1 MTPIRPETSSWCD
14 DTEDSVLVHAAR
26 AGDKDAFAA
35 LVNRHRP
42 MALALVA
49 RLLGHDDV
57 AADAVQEAAVAALV
71 SLERLRAADRFGPW
85 FCGIALNVAR
95 HWRREA
101 VALVASAPDR
111 PDGDADPHEAAEAAA
126 VAREVQEA
134 VAALAPGQREAVL
147 AFYWGDRSHVE
158 AAAELGITAGA
169 VKARLHQ
176 ARASLLP
183 RLAHHATP
191 SRRPTPKEI
200 PMTSPGRATGSGAP
214 TWVRAEVVDVR
225 RSDDTDPA
233 RRLHVVL
240 LGEAGGSR
248 SLPIYVGAAEA
259 TALAC
264 TLESVETP
272 RPLTYAMAAALVR
285 SSGARVVDVRISNLA
300 ERVFYAVV
308 RIDGP
313 GGASEV
319 DARPSD
325 AVNLA
330 LVCEVPVLVDEALLS
345 DGAGGGH
352 HWQTAWQGFPSAV
365 SAIAGEVRER
375 NAELEAIRCEE
386 GSPGVT

>member
-1 MTPIRPETSSWCD
+1 
-14 DTEDSVLVHAAR
+14 
-26 AGDKDAFAA
+26 
-35 LVNRHRP
+35 
-42 MALALVA
+42 
-49 RLLGHDDV
+49 
-57 AADAVQEAAVAALV
+57 
-71 SLERLRAADRFGPW
+71 
-85 FCGIALNVAR
+85 
-95 HWRREA
+95 
-101 VALVASAPDR
+101 
-111 PDGDADPHEAAEAAA
+111 
-126 VAREVQEA
+126 
-134 VAALAPGQREAVL
+134 
-147 AFYWGDRSHVE
+147 
-158 AAAELGITAGA
+158 
-169 VKARLHQ
+169 
-176 ARASLLP
+176 
-183 RLAHHATP
+183 
-191 SRRPTPKEI
+191 
-200 PMTSPGRATGSGAP
+200 MTSPGRATGSGAP

-313 GGASEV
+313 GGVKEV

-325 AVNLA
+325 ALNLA
-330 LVCEVPVLVDEALLS
+330 LVCEVPVLVDEALFT
-345 DGAGGGH
+345 DGDGGAH
-352 HWQTAWQGFPSAV
+352 HWQTVWQSFPSAA
-365 SAIAGEVRER
+365 STIAGEIRER

-386 GSPGVT
+386 GPPAAVT